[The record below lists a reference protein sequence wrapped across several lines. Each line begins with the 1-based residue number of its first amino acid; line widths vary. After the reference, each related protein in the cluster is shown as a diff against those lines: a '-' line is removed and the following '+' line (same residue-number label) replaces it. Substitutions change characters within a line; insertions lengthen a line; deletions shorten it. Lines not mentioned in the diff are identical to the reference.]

1 MFFVFFFF
9 SSRRRHTSCAL
20 VTGVQ
25 TCALPI
31 FDALIRLTVVS
42 VILPLVVFAYQFKPT
57 RGAVKQAATSV
68 LAAGLTFFFTALAV
82 AVSVTLLNEVTSP
95 VLNAITSGS
104 DADGFVGPLDGNQF
118 MILLASAIGM
128 AAFITQRSEEHTYEL
143 QSLMRNTYD

>member
-1 MFFVFFFF
+1 MRISDW
-9 SSRRRHTSCAL
+9 SSDVCSSDLFRL
-20 VTGVQ
+20 
-25 TCALPI
+25 

-104 DADGFVGPLDGNQF
+104 DADGFVGPDRKSTRLN
-118 MILLASAIGM
+118 S
-128 AAFITQRSEEHTYEL
+128 SH
-143 QSLMRNTYD
+143 

>member
-1 MFFVFFFF
+1 MRISDW
-9 SSRRRHTSCAL
+9 SSDVCSSDL
-20 VTGVQ
+20 
-25 TCALPI
+25 
-31 FDALIRLTVVS
+31 
-42 VILPLVVFAYQFKPT
+42 

-118 MILLASAIGM
+118 MILIASAIGM
-128 AAFITQRSEEHTYEL
+128 AAFIKQAGPIAAEFAGFNVSLGNVGGAGGAGCGGAYVARSEEHTYDL
-143 QSLMRNTYD
+143 Q

>member
-1 MFFVFFFF
+1 MI
-9 SSRRRHTSCAL
+9 R
-20 VTGVQ
+20 
-25 TCALPI
+25 LPPI
-31 FDALIRLTVVS
+31 STRTDTLFPYTTLFRSMLIMLPFRLFDALIRLTVVS

-104 DADGFVGPLDGNQF
+104 DADGFVGPL
-118 MILLASAIGM
+118 
-128 AAFITQRSEEHTYEL
+128 RSEEHTSEL
-143 QSLMRNTYD
+143 QSLMRNSYAVFCLKKKTQY